1 MPQFIHEK
9 EKIPTEAY
17 KFCGTLL
24 PKQKKMIS
32 SIPNEFVDI
41 RRCDK
46 CIVQPLMRVFGIDL
60 EKDSCGGKE
69 LFQKFFP
76 GCPTFCDI
84 TQFVASDFISN
95 ISNISNIKTAR
106 VVKI

>member
-1 MPQFIHEK
+1 MPHFVHEK
-9 EKIPTEAY
+9 EKIPAEAY
-17 KFCGTLL
+17 KFCGVLSA
-24 PKQKKMIS
+24 KQKKMIS

-41 RRCDK
+41 ARCDK

-60 EKDSCGGKE
+60 EKDACGGKQ

-76 GCPTFCDI
+76 ECPTYCDI
-84 TQFVASDFISN
+84 TQIVASDFISN
-95 ISNISNIKTAR
+95 IKTTR

>member
-1 MPQFIHEK
+1 MPQFVHEK
-9 EKIPTEAY
+9 EKIPAEAY
-17 KFCGTLL
+17 KFCGALSA
-24 PKQKKMIS
+24 KQKKEIS

-41 RRCDK
+41 ARCDK

-60 EKDSCGGKE
+60 EKDACGGKQ

-76 GCPTFCDI
+76 ECPTYCDI
-84 TQFVASDFISN
+84 TQIVASDFISN
-95 ISNISNIKTAR
+95 IKTTR

>member
-1 MPQFIHEK
+1 MPHFVHEK

-41 RRCDK
+41 ARCDK

-60 EKDSCGGKE
+60 EKDACGGKQ

-76 GCPTFCDI
+76 ECPTYCDI
-84 TQFVASDFISN
+84 TQIVASDFISN
-95 ISNISNIKTAR
+95 IKTTR